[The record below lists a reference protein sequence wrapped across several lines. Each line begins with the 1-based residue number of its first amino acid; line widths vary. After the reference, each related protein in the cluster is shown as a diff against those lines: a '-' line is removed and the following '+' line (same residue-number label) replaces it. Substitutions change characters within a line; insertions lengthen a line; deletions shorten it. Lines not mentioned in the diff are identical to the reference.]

1 MLFPSSLIIAF
12 VLLKLTN
19 ASHIRGAY
27 QPQETVAQ
35 PVASAEASTSDTCGA
50 YQIVAARGTT
60 ESQSGSIA
68 YANLIKTVEATIPRG
83 SNVEIQ
89 YSSSMEYVKS
99 VEEGIESGAA
109 HLTAQ
114 MAKCPDQKYVFVGY
128 SKGAMVIQNM
138 MSKLPIAADKVV
150 ALVMFGNPFHTP
162 GAPQNRCSGVNRR
175 LRDGFTICESHAIRV
190 RLTNLRLLQTMGP
203 SLSEVGISY
212 GPYVIRWL
220 TRREDATEF
229 VVSKLR
235 ADTQIGT
242 YSSK

>member
-162 GAPQNRCSGVNRR
+162 GAPQNRCSGTGGSGMASRFASPMPSEFVS
-175 LRDGFTICESHAIRV
+175 LTYDCCKQWDPVCQKWGFPTVH
-190 RLTNLRLLQTMGP
+190 M
-203 SLSEVGISY
+203 SY
-212 GPYVIRWL
+212 GGSQDE
-220 TRREDATEF
+220 TDATEF